1 MSRQQ
6 ERDEDVEVLYK
17 GACEFCGSSD
27 GRAVY
32 SDGHS
37 YCFAGCDEDD
47 RWQPPEQTPEEYAE
61 WAASQQYNREAPKR
75 MSKGKGMDVWN
86 FEEHGGSIV
95 DLTKRGLT
103 AETCKKYGY
112 WVGRDN
118 YGKMVQVADYRDEA
132 GIITRQKIRYPDKT
146 FFNTGKHRPED
157 LFGKHLW
164 NGGKKIVVTEG
175 EIDCMTVSQI
185 QNHKYPVVSIGDGA
199 NSAKKTCAAN
209 YKFFDQFDEIIL
221 MFDMDEPGREA
232 TIEAARVL
240 PAGKVKVATLPMKD
254 PNECYLNGET
264 EAIIS
269 QIWNAQPWMPEQ
281 LVNARDAKE
290 LVREELTTIEKG
302 GIPFANFD
310 GLNERTQGMWDGDVV
325 MLTSGSGM
333 GKSTFAR
340 QLMWWLYRNTELN
353 LMTIMLEEIFQHTI
367 LDIMGLDNNVRL
379 RQTPEIRQAIREDG
393 RFDEWY
399 DNLFDNDRMYLY
411 NGFAESNTDALFEA
425 MRYAVTVNNV
435 KVIMLDHIS
444 IIASASDDSDERK
457 MIDKLM
463 TDFKKFAKQY
473 KVVIILICHLKNPK
487 DGKPYN
493 EGRAVS
499 ITDLR
504 GSGTL
509 YQIPDTIFAFE
520 RNQQGDNPNYV
531 RVRGLKARLMGET
544 GLIDAAVYDKDTGH
558 LVPCDADWQETLA
571 SDEECEN
578 NDESDF

>member
-1 MSRQQ
+1 MESMQDSG
-6 ERDEDVEVLYK
+6 EPYLLYK
-17 GACEFCGSSD
+17 GPCELCGSSD

-32 SDGHS
+32 SDYHS
-37 YCFAGCDEDD
+37 YCFAGCDGDD

-61 WAASQQYNREAPKR
+61 WAATQQQSREGTKR
-75 MSKGKGMDVWN
+75 MSKSKGMDVWD
-86 FEEHGGSIV
+86 FDAHGGSTV

-118 YGKMVQVADYRDEA
+118 YGKMVQVADYRDTT
-132 GIITRQKIRYPDKT
+132 GVVTRQKIRYPDKS

-175 EIDCMTVSQI
+175 EIDAMTVSQL

-199 NSAKKTCAAN
+199 GAAKKTCAAN
-209 YKFFDQFDEIIL
+209 YKYFDQFDEIIL

-232 TIEAARVL
+232 VEEAARVL
-240 PAGKVKVATLPMKD
+240 PPGKVRVATLPMKD
-254 PNECYLNGET
+254 ANECLMNGES

-281 LVNARDAKE
+281 IVNAMHVKE
-290 LVREELTTIEKG
+290 LVRAELADIEKG
-302 GIPFANFD
+302 GVPFMNCVGVND
-310 GLNERTQGMWDGDVV
+310 KTQGMWDGDVI

-353 LMTIMLEEIFQHTI
+353 LMMIMLEEIFQHTI

-379 RQTPEIRQAIREDG
+379 RQSPEIRQAIREDG
-393 RFDEWY
+393 RFDKWY
-399 DNLFDNDRMYLY
+399 DSLFDNERMTIY
-411 NGFAESNTDALFEA
+411 NGFAESDTEALFEA
-425 MRYAVTVNNV
+425 MRYAVTVNGV

-463 TDFKKFAKQY
+463 TDFKKFAKKY
-473 KVVIILICHLKNPK
+473 KVIILLICHLKNPK

-509 YQIPDTIFAFE
+509 YQIPDTILAFE

-531 RVRGLKARLMGET
+531 RIRGLKGRLMGET
-544 GLIDAAVYDKDTGH
+544 GLIDAAVYDKDTGL
-558 LVPCDADWQETLA
+558 LVPCDADWQESVA
-571 SDEECEN
+571 SNEVYNDDEQ
-578 NDESDF
+578 SDF